1 MVMYQGEIRN
11 LGISVANIVES
22 TFTITEAKYAVV
34 DSNNVVLLN
43 GDATIDSHNIY
54 TLFSADNV
62 GKYTLVFIYK
72 VGVET
77 LKAKLYI
84 EVNE

>member
-11 LGISVANIVES
+11 LGITVANIVES
-22 TFTITEAKYAVV
+22 TFTITDAKYAVV

-43 GDATIDSHNIY
+43 GNATIDSHNIY

-77 LKAKLYI
+77 LKAKI
-84 EVNE
+84 FVEVNE